1 MVVVVLA
8 EAAGAAAASG
18 ELTASDAAS
27 DAAPSSAPRRDGV
40 GGAAAGNSQRVTRRA
55 AGRVG
60 LTAPHC
66 THVCIPQARRSNQTA
81 TATRRALG
89 ERLASDEPVLFGP

>member
-1 MVVVVLA
+1 
-8 EAAGAAAASG
+8 
-18 ELTASDAAS
+18 
-27 DAAPSSAPRRDGV
+27 
-40 GGAAAGNSQRVTRRA
+40 
-55 AGRVG
+55 VG

-89 ERLASDEPVLFGP
+89 ERLASDEPVLYGP